1 MTAVLPSGLVA
12 RLRAVFPGSSVR
24 DARVLGVD
32 EHPDGESAKELGYGR
47 PIRVRL
53 AMADGSERAV
63 VFHTATPNDF
73 GHDRRSDRAQGML
86 LAFDTFGAV
95 AQHARALDVGAIA
108 RDGSLV
114 SLAHTDEFYLLTEW
128 ADGTLYADD
137 LRRVS
142 SNGACS
148 ERDLLRVD
156 RLANYLA
163 ELHSRPGS
171 HPQAYT
177 RAIRD
182 TVGHGEC
189 IMGLIDSYGSLDHAV
204 AGASPALLQS
214 IERQCV
220 DWRWKLKHRTERL
233 RRTHGDFHPFNIV
246 WTEDDQLVPLDAS
259 RGSEGDPAD
268 DVACISINYLFFA
281 LEHRDRFSS
290 GLGALWNRF
299 WSRYLSVAGESV
311 LEAVPLFFAWRA
323 LVIASPLWYP
333 HLTESDRARIF
344 AFVARCLDHDRF
356 DPAWGPE
363 IMR

>member
-1 MTAVLPSGLVA
+1 MLPAGLEA
-12 RLRAVFPGSSVR
+12 RLSAMFPGATVR
-24 DARVLGVD
+24 EARVLGVD

-53 AMADGSERAV
+53 AMPDGALRSV
-63 VFHTATPNDF
+63 VFHTATANDF

-86 LAFDTFGAV
+86 LAFDTFDAV
-95 AQHARALDVGAIA
+95 PQHAKALDVGAIA
-108 RDGSLV
+108 HDGSLV
-114 SLAHTDEFYLLTEW
+114 SVAHTREFYLLTEW

-137 LRRVS
+137 LRRVAAD
-142 SNGACS
+142 GTCS

-156 RLANYLA
+156 RLAEYLA
-163 ELHSRPGS
+163 DLHSLPGS

-189 IMGLIDSYGSLDHAV
+189 IMGLIDSYDSLDHNV
-204 AGASPALLQS
+204 PGAPPALLQS
-214 IERQCV
+214 IERKCL
-220 DWRWKLKHRTERL
+220 DWRWKLKRRTERL

-246 WTEDDQLVPLDAS
+246 WTEGDQLVALDAS

-268 DVACISINYLFFA
+268 DVACIAINYLFFA
-281 LEHRDRFSS
+281 MEHRERFST
-290 GLGALWNRF
+290 GLGLLWSRF
-299 WSRYLSVAGESV
+299 WSRYLALAGDSV
-311 LEAVPLFFAWRA
+311 LDAVALFFAWRA

-333 HLTESDRARIF
+333 HLTENDRGRIF
-344 AFVARCLDHDRF
+344 AFVSKCLDSDRF
-356 DPAWGPE
+356 DPAWGQQ

>member
-1 MTAVLPSGLVA
+1 MNSPLPPGLA
-12 RLRAVFPGSSVR
+12 ERLRALYPDASVR
-24 DARVLGVD
+24 EARVLGVD

-53 AMADGSERAV
+53 AMPDASERAV

-86 LAFDTFGAV
+86 LAYDTFGAV
-95 AQHARALDVGAIA
+95 PEHARALDVGAIA

-114 SLAHTDEFYLLTEW
+114 PLAHTDEFYLLTEW

-142 SNGACS
+142 LEGRVT

-156 RLANYLA
+156 HLARYLA
-163 ELHSRPGS
+163 DLHALPGT

-189 IMGLIDSYGSLDHAV
+189 IFGLIDSYDPSV
-204 AGASPALLQS
+204 PGAPPALLQS
-214 IERQCV
+214 IEARCLQ
-220 DWRWKLKHRTERL
+220 WRWKLKSRTERL

-246 WTEDDQLVPLDAS
+246 WTERDTLVALDAS

-268 DVACISINYLFFA
+268 DVACIAINYLFFA
-281 LEHRDRFSS
+281 LEHRDRFDA
-290 GLGALWNRF
+290 GLGLLWSRF
-299 WSRYLSVAGESV
+299 WSQYLSLAGPSV
-311 LEAVPLFFAWRA
+311 LDAVALFFAWRA

-333 HLTESDRARIF
+333 HLHERDRARIF
-344 AFVARCLDHDRF
+344 SFVSQCLDNDRF
-356 DPAWGPE
+356 DPAWGLQ